1 VSAEE
6 HASRPGLRGL
16 DLKPGYDSSDRILE
30 TFYVPALSRATT
42 YDRSVGY
49 FRSSAL
55 SVAARGL
62 TRFINGGG
70 TLRLLCG
77 AEISAV
83 DRDAL
88 LGKATLDGA
97 FADTL
102 AQRLVTDN
110 EVDQRRLEVLAW
122 LAREGRLQVRIAVAI
137 DSNGHPIVGGP
148 NDPYFHEKIGVL
160 RDAHGDGVAFQG
172 SVNESAQAWTRN
184 FESFSV
190 YGSWTEVAGHYSYWA
205 NKFEEHW
212 TGKLKRF
219 RVYDLPA
226 AARERLIKLA
236 PDVIPGERDP
246 EEPPPLGEDSV
257 VAHYVMVAP
266 KLLGAEAL
274 PGATVGVRLFP
285 HQEQVVERLAGLYP
299 RSWLVA
305 DEVGL
310 GKTISAG
317 MALRRLLLSGQVSR
331 ALILAPANVC
341 RQWQDELFE
350 KFGLWVPRL
359 DGSKIHGAHPLDIQP
374 AGANPYADHPVLIA
388 SSHLA
393 RRPEHQRLVLAGGP
407 YDLLV
412 VDEAHHARRSHAEEE
427 RYRPGRL
434 LELLD
439 KIRDAGTAK
448 ATWLLTATPM
458 QVNQVELRD
467 LLVHVGLQGTLADE
481 EGFARYFREVAKED
495 DRKTA
500 WAWLDTALQETP
512 RLPETGAER
521 AVMEGLRQ
529 RLGPVAAD
537 LIAKFG
543 TGDLPGPT
551 IVEQLRADERIGLR
565 EWLKQLNPVGQYVTR
580 HSRETLKLYRS
591 RGLLHENLAERDV
604 KPQVIPF
611 DSEEQELYD
620 ALDEFIDRMLE
631 AHGTKKGAGFVLT
644 VYRRRL
650 TSSWAAIRKTLTR
663 RLDREVLALE
673 EDLLNEAEDASMDTT
688 TSGTIDDSQAVPL
701 TEEEITELRGYV
713 DRMAGVHDSKYAQ
726 LTRDLDDA
734 RSAGHS
740 TIVFTQFTDTLDDL
754 RNRLVGNYRSQLA
767 TFTGAGGRIF
777 REAEGWVDIAKR
789 DLVDAIRSR
798 RVTVLLATDAAS
810 EGLNLQACSWLIN
823 YDLPYNP
830 ARVEQRIGRA
840 DRLGQLRD
848 TVHVRNYF
856 IPNTVEEGVYRA
868 LADRIDNFRDLLGDL
883 QPILGA
889 TERAFQ
895 VVFRAPRHERLAVQ
909 EAAIKNLLNE
919 IDELHTDGISFS
931 AEDRLPVPSSDPAPV
946 TLDQL
951 REVIVDRFG
960 AHLDDSDRPVTWDPA
975 RASRDPEGW
984 TALATYGH
992 PKIDAVLR
1000 RFAGEQ
1006 LPDSTAL
1013 VLAQPAPG
1021 GPIAAT
1027 RADRTPP
1034 VRIVGLTDVDDLG
1047 QPTARG
1053 DAESLA
1059 NGLAIEA
1066 IARQR
1071 DYEARLNVRRR
1082 NQQQSALRHQFVAL
1096 VHNTLAAGCAASRF
1110 DNGPAADPTAVWLD
1124 LGTDEHSPWAYARTF
1139 QSKLEVALASL
1150 LPERLTTER
1159 DPITSDQW
1167 TAIRIR
1173 SGQQLLDLMSS
1184 YRQLTVEVDMSSAH
1198 QVRLHQD
1205 GPR

>member
-1 VSAEE
+1 MSALEE
-6 HASRPGLRGL
+6 GTRPGLRGL
-16 DLKPGYDSSDRILE
+16 DLPPGYDSSDRILE
-30 TFYVPALSRATT
+30 TFYVPALSRASS

-88 LGKATLDGA
+88 LGKATLDGP
-97 FADTL
+97 FAEAL
-102 AQRLVTDN
+102 AQRLVTAND
-110 EVDQRRLEVLAW
+110 VDRRRLEVLAW
-122 LAREGRLQVRIAVAI
+122 LAREGRLQVRIAVAV
-137 DSNGHPIVGGP
+137 DSNDSPIVGGL
-148 NDPYFHEKIGVL
+148 NDPYFHEKIGIL
-160 RDAHGDGVAFQG
+160 RDEHGDGVAFQG

-190 YGSWTEVAGHYSYWA
+190 YGSWSEVAGHYSYWA

-212 TGKLKRF
+212 AGKLKGF
-219 RVYDLPA
+219 RVYELPV

-236 PDVIPGERDP
+236 PDVVPGERDP

-257 VAHYVMVAP
+257 VAHYVRVAP
-266 KLLGAEAL
+266 RLVGAEAL
-274 PGATVGVRLFP
+274 PGATIGVRLFP
-285 HQEQVVERLAGLYP
+285 HQDQVVERLAGLYP

-317 MALRRLLLSGQVSR
+317 MSLRRLLLCGRVRR

-341 RQWQDELFE
+341 RQWQDEMFE
-350 KFGLWVPRL
+350 KFGLWIPRL
-359 DGSKIHGAHPLDIQP
+359 DGNKVHGAHPSDVHS
-374 AGANPYADHPVLIA
+374 AGVNPYAEHPVLIA

-393 RRPEHQRLVLAGGP
+393 RRPDQQRLVLAGGP
-407 YDLLV
+407 YDLLI
-412 VDEAHHARRSHAEEE
+412 VDEAHHARRSHAEED

-439 KIRDAGTAK
+439 KLRDTGSAK

-458 QVNQVELRD
+458 QVNQLELRD

-481 EGFARYFREVAKED
+481 DGFSRYFREVARD
-495 DRKTA
+495 DDAKTS
-500 WAWLDTALQETP
+500 WAWLDTALQETS
-512 RLPETGAER
+512 RLPETGAEH
-521 AVMEGLRQ
+521 VLLDELRQ
-529 RLGPVAAD
+529 RVGPVEAD

-543 TGDLPGPT
+543 TGDVAGVA
-551 IVEQLRADERIGLR
+551 IAEQLSPDGRKGLR
-565 EWLKQLNPVGQYVTR
+565 QWLDQLSPVSQYVTR

-591 RGLLHENLAERDV
+591 RGLLHENLADRDV

-611 DSEEQELYD
+611 DLQEQQLYD
-620 ALDEFIDRMLE
+620 ELDEFIDRLLE
-631 AHGTKKGAGFVLT
+631 AHGSRKGAGFVLT

-673 EDLLNEAEDASMDTT
+673 EGLLDEAEDAAMDTT
-688 TSGTIDDSQAVPL
+688 SGGTVDDSQAVPL
-701 TEEEITELRGYV
+701 TEDEIAELRNYV

-726 LTRDLDDA
+726 LTRDLNDA
-734 RSAGHS
+734 RGAGHS
-740 TIVFTQFTDTLDDL
+740 AIVFTQFTDTLDDL
-754 RNRLVGNYRSQLA
+754 RTRLVGNYRSQLA
-767 TFTGAGGRIF
+767 TFTGAGGRVF
-777 REAEGWVDIAKR
+777 REVEGWVAISKR
-789 DLVDAIRSR
+789 DLVEAIRSR

-823 YDLPYNP
+823 YDMPYNP
-830 ARVEQRIGRA
+830 ARVEQRIGRV
-840 DRLGQLRD
+840 DRLGQTRD

-856 IPNTVEEGVYRA
+856 IPNTVEEGVYQA

-895 VVFRAPRHERLAVQ
+895 AVFRAPRHERRAVQ
-909 EAAIKNLLNE
+909 ETAIKGLLHQ
-919 IDELHTDGISFS
+919 IDELDIDGIRFS
-931 AEDRLPVPSSDPAPV
+931 SEDRLPIPASEPAPV

-951 REVIVDRFG
+951 REVLVDRF
-960 AHLDDSDRPVTWDPA
+960 AAPLDDPDRPVTWDPA

-984 TALATYGH
+984 TALGTYGH
-992 PKIDAVLR
+992 PKLDGILG
-1000 RFAGEQ
+1000 RFAGSQ
-1006 LPDSTAL
+1006 LPDATAL
-1013 VLAQPAPG
+1013 VLADPAVG
-1021 GPIAAT
+1021 GPVCAT

-1034 VRIVGLTDVDDLG
+1034 VRVVGLSDVDDLG
-1047 QPTARG
+1047 PATARG

-1059 NGLAIEA
+1059 NGLANGE

-1071 DYEARLNVRRR
+1071 GYESQLLARRR
-1082 NQQQSALRHQFVAL
+1082 TQQKTALRQEFETL

-1110 DNGPAADPTAVWLD
+1110 DGGPGADPTAVWLD
-1124 LGTDEHSPWAYARTF
+1124 LGTDAHGPWACARTF
-1139 QSKLEVALASL
+1139 QSKLEVALARL
-1150 LPERLTTER
+1150 LPERLANER
-1159 DPITSDQW
+1159 EPISPAQW
-1167 TAIRIR
+1167 TEVRTR
-1173 SGQQLLDLMSS
+1173 SGRQLQDLMYAFQQLSIELDGGTHRARS
-1184 YRQLTVEVDMSSAH
+1184 
-1198 QVRLHQD
+1198 
-1205 GPR
+1205 